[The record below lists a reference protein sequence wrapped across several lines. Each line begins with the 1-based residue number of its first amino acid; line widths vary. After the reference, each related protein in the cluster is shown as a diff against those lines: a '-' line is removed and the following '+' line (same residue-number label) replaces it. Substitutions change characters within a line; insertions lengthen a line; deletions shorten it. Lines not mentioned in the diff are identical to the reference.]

1 MKVRRIL
8 AVCLLLMVVGCAQVL
23 AQYGQETFGKNRIQY
38 RQFNWQYLSGE
49 NFDVYYYDARKP
61 TAQEALVY
69 LESEF
74 DRITDLIAYPPYFK
88 TKVFLYN
95 SLSDLR
101 QSNLG
106 LNRTVFTIN
115 GETEFVKPYVEVAF
129 PGTAQDFKEELLFK
143 ISELMVN
150 EMMFGGNLKDVFQSS
165 ILLNLPDWFV
175 DGAALYVSKGWSA
188 EMDDQIRQIIRTR
201 AGKKITRLEGKE
213 AAFAGQSVWN
223 FIAEKYG
230 KSSVGNILNYTRI
243 TRNEEKSVVMTLG
256 ITFRQLMTE
265 WHKYYSDMESA
276 VSKSYEAPSDSTI
289 LTRWHNKTTVFTTVK
304 ISPDGKYLAYAEN
317 DRGRYIV
324 KVRVIETGREKTI
337 INGGTKVIN
346 QRVDYK
352 LPVISWA
359 DDHTLGVIGVKQG
372 QYVFWLYDLSTKTKL
387 PRELDRFSNIRS
399 INFSS
404 NGRLAVVSADFEGRN
419 DLFLVS
425 SRRDRVRRLTNDI
438 YDDLDPAFI
447 PGTNRIVFSSNRPDD
462 SLRANVKRE
471 IGQLGENYNLFMFD
485 LDSTKNML
493 TRVTNTLSKDFA
505 PIASDVSNFYYL
517 SDQRGIVNLFKYN
530 RSTGIYSQVS
540 NFSSSIANYDLNL
553 ATNTLAFVATANRKQ
568 NIYVQRN
575 FNVNRQVFTPATRRK
590 ELQQARVI
598 RERRKQEEN
607 KNMSIK
613 DLLNSRLKQAQA
625 EKDTVTIQP
634 PQQQPV
640 IETPVTTPP
649 SQQPR
654 TQPVKRDTSQNSF
667 LNARLRN
674 TRQNDTIPQKTEQQV
689 KDTVKVNEP
698 VKTKADSVREAIVS
712 REKPKTDRVDT
723 DDYQFDEEAR
733 KPAVVNTDN
742 YKFEDE
748 VVKPQPGESFL
759 SKYVKSREKS
769 RITGPF
775 PYESKFS
782 ADNLVTSFVIDPM
795 RGLGILLETQMNDML
810 ENYRFNGGLMTSIN
824 LKNSDVYAEFQY
836 LPAFIDFSARFDR
849 KAIRYE
855 PYLNKNGYKYA
866 LNKLEFGASIP
877 FTDRVRL
884 SVKPFASIAQSVD
897 IGLVG
902 GTTTTPNAKSNEN
915 YYAGGTSELVY
926 DNSIST
932 GMNLMEGTR
941 AKFSY
946 TYTQGLNQSQNSFS
960 RASIDIRHYQQLY
973 KEIVLAV
980 RGFGGTYWGPSPKL
994 FMLGGMNNW
1003 LFNKSIVDGRTSN
1016 GESNP
1021 LGLVNNELRENQN
1034 LLFVEYATNLRGF
1047 DYATLFGNSVLL
1059 FNAELR
1065 VPLVK
1070 ALSNGPISSNFF
1082 RNLQFTAFY
1091 DIGTSW
1097 SGEPPFTQQT
1107 SVSYDVIEDGAFEA
1121 HIKNYLNPWLYSY
1134 GLGVRTVVF
1143 GYYVKFDFAWPV
1155 ENYEV
1160 KKPRGFLTLGFDF

>member
-8 AVCLLLMVVGCAQVL
+8 AICLLLMVVGSAELL

-49 NFDVYYYDARKP
+49 NFDVYYYDARKA

-101 QSNLG
+101 QSNIG

-243 TRNEEKSVVMTLG
+243 TRNEEKSVVITLG
-256 ITFRQLMTE
+256 ISFRQLMSE
-265 WHKYYSDMESA
+265 WHKYYSDMESS
-276 VSKSYEAPSDSTI
+276 VSKSYETPSDSTI

-317 DRGRYIV
+317 DRGRFIV
-324 KVRVIETGREKTI
+324 KVRILESGREKTI

-346 QRVDYK
+346 QRVDYR

-399 INFSS
+399 INFSG
-404 NGRLAVVSADFEGRN
+404 NGRLAVLSADFEGRN

-471 IGQLGENYNLFMFD
+471 IGQLSENYNLFVFD

-505 PIASDVSNFYYL
+505 PIAADPTNFYYL

-530 RSTGIYSQVS
+530 KATSIYSQVS
-540 NFSSSIANYDLNL
+540 NFSSSVTNYDLNL
-553 ATNTLAFVATANRKQ
+553 ATNTLAYVATVNRKQ
-568 NIYVQRN
+568 NIYVN
-575 FNVNRQVFTPATRRK
+575 YGFNVNRQVFTPATRRK

-613 DLLNSRLKQAQA
+613 DLLNSRLKQAQS
-625 EKDTVTIQP
+625 EKDTVTIEP
-634 PQQQPV
+634 PAQQPKP
-640 IETPVTTPP
+640 ETPVTTPP
-649 SQQPR
+649 SQRPKVQQ
-654 TQPVKRDTSQNSF
+654 QPVKRDTSQNSF
-667 LNARLRN
+667 LNSRLRK
-674 TRQNDTIPQKTEQQV
+674 QSDTIPKPKQEV
-689 KDTVKVNEP
+689 KDSVKVSDP
-698 VKTKADSVREAIVS
+698 AKTKADSVRASIVS
-712 REKPKTDRVDT
+712 KDKPTDRVNT
-723 DDYQFDEEAR
+723 DNYQFDEEAK

-748 VVKPQPGESFL
+748 AVKSQPGESFL
-759 SKYVKSREKS
+759 NKYMKSREKS
-769 RITGPF
+769 RVTGPF

-810 ENYRFNGGLMTSIN
+810 ENYRFNGGLMTTID

-849 KAIRYE
+849 KAIRWE
-855 PYLNKNGYKYA
+855 PFLNKDGFKYS
-866 LNKLEFGASIP
+866 LNKLEVGASIP
-877 FTDRVRL
+877 FTDRIRI
-884 SVKPFASIAQSVD
+884 SVKPFASIAQSVG

-902 GTTTTPNAKSNEN
+902 GTTQDPSAKSNEN
-915 YYAGGTSELVY
+915 YYAGGVSELVY

-941 AKFSY
+941 AKISY
-946 TYTQGLNQSQNSFS
+946 SHTQGLNDANKSFS
-960 RASIDIRHYQQLY
+960 RVSIDIRHYQQLY

-980 RGFGGTYWGPSPKL
+980 RGFGGTYWGPAPKL

-1003 LFNKSIVDGRTSN
+1003 LFNRTIVDGRTSN
-1016 GESNP
+1016 GVPNP
-1021 LGLVNNELRENQN
+1021 LGQVNEKVMENQD
-1034 LLFVEYATNLRGF
+1034 LLFLEYTTNLRGF
-1047 DYATLFGNSVLL
+1047 DYATLFGNSVLV

-1065 VPLVK
+1065 VPLIK

-1097 SGEPPFTQQT
+1097 SGDPPFSQQS
-1107 SVSYDVIEDGAFEA
+1107 SVSYDIIQSKPFEA
-1121 HIKNYLNPWLYSY
+1121 RIKNYLNPWLYSY
-1134 GLGVRTVVF
+1134 GLGARTVVF
-1143 GYYVKFDFAWPV
+1143 GYYVKCDVAWPV
-1155 ENYEV
+1155 ENYQV
-1160 KKPRGFLTLGFDF
+1160 KEPRVFFTLGFDF